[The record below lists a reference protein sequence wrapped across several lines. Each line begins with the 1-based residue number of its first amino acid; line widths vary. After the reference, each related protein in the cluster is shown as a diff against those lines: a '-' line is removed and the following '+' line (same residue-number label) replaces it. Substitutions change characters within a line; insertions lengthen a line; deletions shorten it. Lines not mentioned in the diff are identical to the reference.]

1 MKVEFDEIKDLP
13 PRIWTESRVQMW
25 MAKVWEIL
33 EKKGRTVYETR
44 TEQLQIYMLA
54 VSASAIYLD
63 YNHIVFDEVEYYE
76 SLYENLDALMSE
88 NEIFFLYGR
97 IQTDDPPESARDALS
112 VLERDSRA
120 NLMEILRQE
129 MSTADIAVGLYY
141 TVCTPYFCLP
151 RDESPYIYVYA
162 GEDED
167 DEDDEED
174 KEAEMRRRQL
184 DTYDGY
190 WKMIREKQKDL
201 IEDADFCNLM
211 AGHDWL
217 NENAYP
223 IESF

>member
-201 IEDADFCNLM
+201 IEDADFCTLM

-217 NENAYP
+217 NEHAYP